1 MSYHVHDMS
10 LLLFLDI
17 VMLTRLVYLRSES
30 PTSLPKHWLI
40 LSVQVLF
47 LLALVPSWQILGLAA
62 SLITIAVATQIGET
76 RGHNLTGVR
85 TLSFLATAGAGV
97 LLLQHAEP
105 AVWISS
111 LLNSI
116 GRHTLW
122 TESLDPS
129 VRHQGLAMIFGLLLL
144 TNEVNLWIRYAF
156 YRLNLEPRM
165 SELNDGVQGKTS
177 SDTDLRQYS
186 AGRVIGIL
194 ERYLIFTLLMA
205 GADYSVIALILA
217 AKGFA
222 RFKQLDRRE
231 FAEYVLIG
239 TLASTL
245 CAVVAALAV
254 AALI

>member
-1 MSYHVHDMS
+1 MS

-17 VMLTRLVYLRSES
+17 VMVTRLVYLRSES

-40 LSVQVLF
+40 LSVQVVFLF
-47 LLALVPSWQILGLAA
+47 TLAPSWQVLGLAA
-62 SLITIAVATQIGET
+62 SLIAIAVLTQIGET
-76 RGHNLTGVR
+76 RGNNLAGVR

-105 AVWISS
+105 AAWISS
-111 LLNSI
+111 LPNSI
-116 GRHTLW
+116 GRHTLGA
-122 TESLDPS
+122 ESLDQS
-129 VRHQGLAMIFGLLLL
+129 ALHQVLVVIFGLLLL

-156 YRLNLEPRM
+156 YRLKLEPRTY
-165 SELNDGVQGKTS
+165 ERDEGVQEEATP
-177 SDTDLRQYS
+177 DTDLRQYN

-194 ERYLIFTLLMA
+194 ERYLIFTLLVA